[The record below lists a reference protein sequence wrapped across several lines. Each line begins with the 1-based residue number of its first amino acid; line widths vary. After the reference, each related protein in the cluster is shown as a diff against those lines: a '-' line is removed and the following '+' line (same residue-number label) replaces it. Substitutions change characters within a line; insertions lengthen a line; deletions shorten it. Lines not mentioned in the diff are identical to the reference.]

1 MPEPAEDIEAV
12 ITNNLVLFRSIGGMK
27 EQNQKLLRIVREL
40 GAKMEAEEK
49 DYREAMEK
57 EQGEVVREAH
67 GAIQELAAQLERQKK
82 SSELTIQAYTKERD
96 VLKSM
101 LKRAGGGVSGIG
113 ASIAN
118 SGVNGFHEGA
128 NAANLAKELSEVQ
141 KQFESYRTEIG
152 VDSVR
157 LREELVLVQREAS
170 QLGAT
175 LAKANAKIEYLTGM
189 FQLHLIAV
197 GLFDPLLLWIAI
209 DSSRKTSRCKLVN
222 WKT

>member
-1 MPEPAEDIEAV
+1 LLKELGRRNDPTIPPDDDLEQMPMPEPAEDIEAV
-12 ITNNLVLFRSIGGMK
+12 ITNNLVLFRSIGGMQ

-40 GAKMEAEEK
+40 GAKLEAEEK

-57 EQGEVVREAH
+57 EQGEAVREAH
-67 GAIQELAAQLERQKK
+67 EAIQELAAQLERQKK
-82 SSELTIQAYTKERD
+82 SSELTIQAYMKERD

-101 LKRAGGGVSGIG
+101 LKRAEGGASGVG

-128 NAANLAKELSEVQ
+128 NVANLAKELSEVQ
-141 KQFESYRTEIG
+141 NQFESYRMEMG

-157 LREELVLVQREAS
+157 LREEVVLAQREAS

-175 LAKANAKIEYLTGM
+175 LAKANAKIEYLNGM
-189 FQLHLIAV
+189 SQLHLIAF
-197 GLFDPLLLWIAI
+197 G
-209 DSSRKTSRCKLVN
+209 
-222 WKT
+222 